1 MKYPQLR
8 EKDIREFCNLIMID
22 SSSGRGSSARAFCR
36 SKASSSTAPGSIN
49 NQSPILSALDVLTKN
64 VELYLADSKNAG
76 AGTKVKEQYESEI
89 CSEVHQALRDL
100 PYEILDDPKFWQYL
114 AVQFFSEFIMWRE
127 SDALSSGNLLSY
139 FRATGVECIPLRLFL
154 RGQVVFESTGKYD
167 LASAIP
173 QGTDFWRAH
182 ILRVNTGRDRN
193 IARVFVEMQR
203 DKRLLRDPL
212 RSLARLINRMRSN
225 IFLSEYDLTKS
236 KSIVDELRKL
246 SESGKD

>member
-1 MKYPQLR
+1 MKYPQLT
-8 EKDIREFCNLIMID
+8 EKDIKEFCD
-22 SSSGRGSSARAFCR
+22 SIVTDPSNGRGSSARAFCR
-36 SKASSSTAPGSIN
+36 SKASSSRAPGSN
-49 NQSPILSALDVLTKN
+49 NDQIPNLSALDVLAKKI
-64 VELYLADSKNAG
+64 ELHLGDSKNAG
-76 AGTKVKEQYESEI
+76 AGAKVKEQYESEI
-89 CSEVHQALRDL
+89 CGEVHQALSDL
-100 PYEILDDPKFWQYL
+100 PYEIIDDPKFWQYL

-154 RGQVVFESTGKYD
+154 RGQVVFEGTGKYD

-225 IFLSEYDLTKS
+225 IFLSEYDVTKS
-236 KSIVDELRKL
+236 KSLVDELRKQI
-246 SESGKD
+246 D